1 MKKILKIFDK
11 YSVCVWAIVIL
22 LMASVV
28 IVPFAPGRLSLFG
41 TRIPLTPVLVMLPI
55 LLGIIYAIVV
65 SYETPKMTEKK
76 KNVFR
81 IIKAVSIILFYVL
94 TIAVVVYAAVNG
106 MIRF

>member
-1 MKKILKIFDK
+1 MKKFLKIFDK

-41 TRIPLTPVLVMLPI
+41 ARIPLTPVLVMLPI

-65 SYETPKMTEKK
+65 SYETPKMAEKK
-76 KNVFR
+76 KDVFR